1 MVSGGLFKSDAELL
15 NVFRP
20 LQAIHI
26 YEVLWCYFDC
36 LFCAGGRE
44 RMFAQF

>member
-15 NVFRP
+15 NVLRP

-26 YEVLWCYFDC
+26 YEVLWCFFDF
-36 LFCAGGRE
+36 LFCVGGRE
-44 RMFAQF
+44 RMFAWF